1 MTAIVRKP
9 KPRPAEAV
17 EQAELSSGYIGLTSL
32 LDEQR
37 AKAEAVTVD
46 ALTLRRWWRCQVRYE
61 TGKVRQYRAWLSGAS
76 AALQEL
82 EAAATRPY
90 WLGDATYRFHLDT
103 LRLLLKYGHV
113 LVCPSHGVGGASIA
127 LGPEDYEGL
136 SLRGLL
142 HGEGSMAWGRW
153 CAKCN
158 EGPIATLADQL
169 FKRWQ
174 G

>member
-1 MTAIVRKP
+1 MTAIVRRP
-9 KPRPAEAV
+9 KPRPAEAA
-17 EQAELSSGYIGLTSL
+17 EQSELGSGYPNLTAL
-32 LDEQR
+32 RDEQR

-46 ALTLRRWWRCQVRYE
+46 ALRLRRWWRCQVRYE

-103 LRLLLKYGHV
+103 LRLLLRYGHV
-113 LVCPSHGVGGASIA
+113 LVCGNHGVGGVTE
-127 LGPEDYEGL
+127 LPEADYEGL
-136 SLRGLL
+136 SLREVLDN
-142 HGEGSMAWGRW
+142 GSAMAWGRW

-169 FKRWQ
+169 FRRWQ
-174 G
+174 E